1 MHLGSFFI
9 LFFRLFFVFLHQ
21 TIGNMKSLRE
31 LKKLAREELN
41 VPKVKVALLG
51 DTATQLL
58 VTAIKGEAVDRGL
71 SLDIY
76 EGEYNQVERQLMDPA
91 SELYEFDAELT
102 VIFQSTHKLGEYHSS
117 LSIEKQEQLAEERLS
132 FISSLCESPSFV
144 NKKIIYFN
152 YPEIE
157 DTVFGSYANKVISS
171 FSYQVRKLNYELMN
185 LSRQYPNLFICD
197 IAGLQNVFGRRFM
210 FAPNV
215 YMTTEMVLS
224 VNALPYIA
232 SRTVDIISA
241 IRGQFKKCLILDLD
255 NTVWGGV
262 IGDDGLEGIELGHG
276 LGIGKAF
283 TEFQMWVK
291 KLKQRGIIICV
302 ASKNNEETAK
312 EPFEKH
318 PDMVL
323 KLDDIAV
330 FQANWETKVDNIRT
344 IQSILNIGFDSM
356 VFLDDNPFERNI
368 VRENIPGI
376 TVPELPDDPAMYLEY
391 LYSLNLFETASYSN
405 ADKDRTKQYQVEAKR
420 VSLSKT
426 FTNEADFLKSLNMVS
441 TVSGFTKFN
450 MPRVAQLSQRSN
462 QFNLRTVR
470 YTEID
475 IESMAKDP
483 EVIDL
488 TFTLED
494 KFGDNGLIAVVIM
507 KKLDEETLFVDT
519 WFMSCRVLKRGME
532 NFTLNT
538 MVEYAKKKGYK
549 KIVGEYIP
557 TLKNKMVEQHYP
569 NLGFSSINTAESSQY
584 VLDLESYLP
593 RECYITKQEEK

>member
-1 MHLGSFFI
+1 
-9 LFFRLFFVFLHQ
+9 
-21 TIGNMKSLRE
+21 MKSLRE
-31 LKKLAREELN
+31 LKKLAREELDG
-41 VPKVKVALLG
+41 PKIKVTLLG

-58 VTAIKGEAVDRGL
+58 VVAIKGEAVDRRL
-71 SLDIY
+71 SLNIY
-76 EGEYNQVERQLMDPA
+76 EGEYNQVERQLMDPT
-91 SELYEFDAELT
+91 SELYEYDAEIT
-102 VIFQSTHKLGEYHSS
+102 IIFQSTHKLGEYHSS
-117 LSIEKQEQLAEERLS
+117 LSTDRQERLADERLS
-132 FISSLCESPSFV
+132 FISSLCENPSFA

-157 DTVFGSYANKVISS
+157 DTVFGSYANKVVSS
-171 FSYQVRKLNYELMN
+171 FSYQLRKLNYELMN

-197 IAGLQNVFGRRFM
+197 IAGLQNLFGRRFM

-224 VNALPYIA
+224 VNALPYVA
-232 SRTVDIISA
+232 SRVVDIIAA
-241 IRGQFKKCLILDLD
+241 IKGQFKKCLILDLD

-330 FQANWETKVDNIRT
+330 FQANWETKVDNIRA

-376 TVPELPDDPAMYLEY
+376 SVPELPEDPAMYLEY

-450 MPRVAQLSQRSN
+450 TPRIAQLSQRSN

-470 YTEID
+470 YTETD
-475 IESMAKDP
+475 IELMAKDP
-483 EVIDL
+483 DVIDL
-488 TFTLED
+488 SFTLED

-507 KKLDEETLFVDT
+507 KKQNAETLFVDT

-538 MVEYAKKKGYK
+538 MVERAKAKGYK
-549 KIVGEYIP
+549 RIIGEYIP
-557 TLKNKMVEQHYP
+557 TPKNKMVEMHYA
-569 NLGFSSINTAESSQY
+569 NLGFSPMETSGQKS
-584 VLDLESYLP
+584 VLKLDDYTP
-593 RECYITKQEEK
+593 RECYITKKEE

>member
-1 MHLGSFFI
+1 MISFKV
-9 LFFRLFFVFLHQ
+9 LKRNLKTDL
-21 TIGNMKSLRE
+21 TE
-31 LKKLAREELN
+31 LPSFKIA
-41 VPKVKVALLG
+41 VVG

-58 VTAIKGEAVDRGL
+58 CTAIRGMGVERGYNIDLFEA
-71 SLDIY
+71 
-76 EGEYNQVERQLMDPA
+76 EYNQVERQLLDPT
-91 SELYEFDAELT
+91 SDLYQFDADFI
-102 VIFQSTHKLGEYHSS
+102 VIFQSTHKLGEHHSALNTEQQAS
-117 LSIEKQEQLAEERLS
+117 LADDRIGFLAS
-132 FISSLCESPSFV
+132 VCENPALAG
-144 NKKIIYFN
+144 KKIIYFN

-157 DTVFGSYANKVISS
+157 DTVFGSYANKVVSS
-171 FSYQVRKLNYELMN
+171 FTFQVRKLNYELMQ
-185 LSRQYPNLFICD
+185 LSQQYQNLFICD
-197 IAGLQNVFGRRFM
+197 IAALQNKLGRDQM
-210 FAPNV
+210 FAANV
-215 YMTTEMVLS
+215 YTSTEMVLS
-224 VNALPYIA
+224 IDALPYAA
-232 SRTVDIISA
+232 SRVMDIICA
-241 IRGQFKKCLILDLD
+241 IKGQFKKCLILDLD

-262 IGDDGLEGIELGHG
+262 IGDDGLEGIQLGHG

-344 IQSILNIGFDSM
+344 IQGILNIGFDSM
-356 VFLDDNPFERNI
+356 VFLDDNPFERNM
-368 VRENIPGI
+368 VRENIPNI
-376 TVPELPDDPAMYLEY
+376 SVPELPEDPAEYLEY

-405 ADKDRTKQYQVEAKR
+405 LDKDRTKQYQVEAKR

-441 TVSGFTKFN
+441 VVSGFTKFN
-450 MPRVAQLSQRSN
+450 TPRVAQLSQRSN

-470 YTEID
+470 YTDAD
-475 IESMAKDP
+475 IEALANDP
-483 EVIDL
+483 KVIDL
-488 TFTLED
+488 SFTLED

-507 KKLDEETLFVDT
+507 KPLDKDTLFVDT

-538 MVEYAKKKGYK
+538 MVEKAKAAGYK
-549 KIVGEYIP
+549 KIIGEYLP
-557 TLKNKMVEQHYP
+557 TPKNKMVENHYTD
-569 NLGFSSINTAESSQY
+569 LGYTPIEGAATAQY
-584 VLDLESYLP
+584 VLNVDEYQN
-593 RECYITKQEEK
+593 RECYIETK

>member
-1 MHLGSFFI
+1 M
-9 LFFRLFFVFLHQ
+9 Q
-21 TIGNMKSLRE
+21 TLAQLKKSLKND
-31 LKKLAREELN
+31 LTGLPTVKLSI
-41 VPKVKVALLG
+41 VG

-58 VTAIKGEAVDRGL
+58 CTAIRGTGAIRGYNIDLFEA
-71 SLDIY
+71 
-76 EGEYNQVERQLMDPA
+76 EYNQVERQFMDPT
-91 SELYEFDAELT
+91 SDLYQFDADFI
-102 VIFQSTHKLGEYHSS
+102 VVFQSTHKLGEHHSM
-117 LSIEKQEQLAEERLS
+117 LPQEQQAMLADERLQ
-132 FISSLCESPSFV
+132 FV
-144 NKKIIYFN
+144 TTICTNPTLASKKIIYFN

-157 DTVFGSYANKVISS
+157 DTVYGSYANKVESS
-171 FSYQVRKLNYELMN
+171 FTFQMRKLNYELMK
-185 LSRQYPNLFICD
+185 LSEQFPNLFICD
-197 IAGLQNVFGRRFM
+197 IAGLQNKLGRDQM
-210 FAPNV
+210 FAANV
-215 YMTTEMVLS
+215 YTSTEMVLS
-224 VNALPYIA
+224 IDALPYIA
-232 SRTVDIISA
+232 SRVMDIVCA
-241 IRGQFKKCLILDLD
+241 IKGQFKKCLILDLD

-262 IGDDGLEGIELGHG
+262 IGDDGLEGIQLGHG

-344 IQSILNIGFDSM
+344 IQQILNIGFDSM
-356 VFLDDNPFERNI
+356 VFLDDNPFERNM
-368 VRENIPGI
+368 VRENIPAI
-376 TVPELPDDPAMYLEY
+376 TVPELPEDPAEYLEY

-405 ADKDRTKQYQVEAKR
+405 LDKDRTKQYQVEAQR

-441 TVSGFTKFN
+441 VVSGFTKFN
-450 MPRVAQLSQRSN
+450 TPRVAQLSQRSN

-470 YTEID
+470 YTVAD
-475 IESMAKDP
+475 IEALANDP
-483 EVIDL
+483 NVIDL
-488 TFTLED
+488 SFTLED

-507 KKLDEETLFVDT
+507 KPLDKETLFVDT

-538 MVEYAKKKGYK
+538 MVEKAKEAGYK
-549 KIVGEYIP
+549 KIIGEYLP
-557 TLKNKMVEQHYP
+557 TPKNKMVELHYP
-569 NLGFSSINTAESSQY
+569 NLGFERVEGAETAQFE
-584 VLDLESYLP
+584 LDVEAYKTK
-593 RECYITKQEEK
+593 ECYIVKK

>member
-1 MHLGSFFI
+1 MLTI
-9 LFFRLFFVFLHQ
+9 L
-21 TIGNMKSLRE
+21 E
-31 LKKLAREELN
+31 LKKKAKQML
-41 VPKVKVALLG
+41 PDKPTVKLALLG

-58 VTAIKGEAVDRGL
+58 ATGIQGMGIERGYNIDLLEA
-71 SLDIY
+71 
-76 EGEYNQVERQLMDPA
+76 EYNQVERQFMDPT
-91 SELYEFDAELT
+91 SDLYQFDADFI
-102 VIFQSTHKLGEYHSS
+102 VVFQSTHKLGEHHSA
-117 LSIEKQEQLAEERLS
+117 LPTEQQTNLAEERLQ
-132 FISSLCESPSFV
+132 FV
-144 NKKIIYFN
+144 AGICSNPALASKKIIYFN

-157 DTVFGSYANKVISS
+157 DTVFGSYANKVDSS
-171 FSYQVRKLNYELMN
+171 FTFQIRKLNYELMR
-185 LSRQYPNLFICD
+185 LSQQFPNLFICD
-197 IAGLQNVFGRRFM
+197 IAGLQNKLGRDQM
-210 FAPNV
+210 YAANV
-215 YMTTEMVLS
+215 YTSTEMVLS
-224 VNALPYIA
+224 IDALPYVA
-232 SRTVDIISA
+232 SRVMDVVCA
-241 IRGQFKKCLILDLD
+241 IKGQFKKCLILDLD

-262 IGDDGLEGIELGHG
+262 IGDDGLEGIQLGHG

-344 IQSILNIGFDSM
+344 IQQILNIGFDSM
-356 VFLDDNPFERNI
+356 VFLDDNPFERNM
-368 VRENIPGI
+368 VRENILGI
-376 TVPELPDDPAMYLEY
+376 TVPELPEDPAEYLEY

-405 ADKDRTKQYQVEAKR
+405 LDKDRTKQYQVEAKR

-441 TVSGFTKFN
+441 VVNGFTKFN
-450 MPRVAQLSQRSN
+450 TPRVAQLSQRSN

-470 YTEID
+470 YTDAD
-475 IESMAKDP
+475 IEALANDP
-483 EVIDL
+483 SVINL
-488 TFTLED
+488 CFTLED

-507 KKLDEETLFVDT
+507 KPQDKETLFVDT

-538 MVEYAKKKGYK
+538 MVEAAKAKGYK
-549 KIVGEYIP
+549 RIIGEYLP
-557 TLKNKMVEQHYP
+557 TPKNKMVELHYP
-569 NLGFSSINTAESSQY
+569 CLGFKTIEGVRAAQY
-584 VLDLESYLP
+584 ELGVNAYMP
-593 RECYITKQEEK
+593 RECYIKRFKATK

>member
-1 MHLGSFFI
+1 MITL
-9 LFFRLFFVFLHQ
+9 V
-21 TIGNMKSLRE
+21 E
-31 LKKLAREELN
+31 LKKKIKTVSQNLP
-41 VPKVKVALLG
+41 VVKVFLLG

-58 VTAIKGEAVDRGL
+58 CTAIRGMGVERGYSIDLFEA
-71 SLDIY
+71 
-76 EGEYNQVERQLMDPA
+76 EYNQVERQLLDPT
-91 SELYEFDAELT
+91 SDLYQFDADFI
-102 VIFQSTHKLGEYHSS
+102 VIFQSTHKLGEHHSM
-117 LSIEKQEQLAEERLS
+117 LSSEQQATLADDRIAFLAS
-132 FISSLCESPSFV
+132 VCENPALAG
-144 NKKIIYFN
+144 KKIIYFN

-157 DTVFGSYANKVISS
+157 DTVFGSYANKVESS
-171 FSYQVRKLNYELMN
+171 FTYQVRKLNYELMR
-185 LSRQYPNLFICD
+185 LSQQYQNLFICD
-197 IAGLQNVFGRRFM
+197 IAALQNKLGRDQM
-210 FAPNV
+210 FAANV
-215 YMTTEMVLS
+215 YTSTEMILS
-224 VNALPYIA
+224 MDALPYVA
-232 SRTVDIISA
+232 SRVMDIVCA
-241 IRGQFKKCLILDLD
+241 VKGQFKKCLILDLD

-262 IGDDGLEGIELGHG
+262 IGDDGLEGIQLGHG

-368 VRENIPGI
+368 VRENIKGI
-376 TVPELPDDPAMYLEY
+376 TVPELPEDPAEYLEY

-405 ADKDRTKQYQVEAKR
+405 LDKDRTKQYQVEAQR

-426 FTNEADFLKSLNMVS
+426 FTNEVDFLKSLNMVS
-441 TVSGFTKFN
+441 VVSGFTKFN
-450 MPRVAQLSQRSN
+450 TPRVAQLSQRSN

-470 YTEID
+470 YTDAD
-475 IESMAKDP
+475 IEALAYDP
-483 EVIDL
+483 NVIDL
-488 TFTLED
+488 SFTLED
-494 KFGDNGLIAVVIM
+494 KFGDNGLIAVIIM
-507 KKLDEETLFVDT
+507 KPLDKETLFVDT

-538 MVEYAKKKGYK
+538 MVEKAKAAGYK
-549 KIVGEYIP
+549 KIIGEYLP
-557 TLKNKMVEQHYP
+557 TPKNKMVENHYTG
-569 NLGFSSINTAESSQY
+569 LGFTPMDGTTTAQY
-584 VLDLESYLP
+584 VLNVDGFQN
-593 RECYITKQEEK
+593 RECYIETKTV